1 MEQKTPVEKN
11 EPWPC
16 KKWLQIT
23 ENTRKSTINTMEINA
38 TLFVVL
44 VFVELVEHLLRLDA
58 VHEVLLGS
66 IGLLVVVAS
75 VATSAAQIP
84 SI

>member
-1 MEQKTPVEKN
+1 
-11 EPWPC
+11 
-16 KKWLQIT
+16 
-23 ENTRKSTINTMEINA
+23 MEINA